1 MGKIVVTTMT
11 TMMMSMK
18 NMTRC
23 QGFMKKMKVE
33 KDEVS
38 MCQTMRRSLM
48 IQTLDLVNNDHDH
61 RRQPPGLLGQPKVI
75 HCSR

>member
-1 MGKIVVTTMT
+1 MRNIVVTTTT
-11 TMMMSMK
+11 TMSKK

-75 HCSR
+75 RCSR